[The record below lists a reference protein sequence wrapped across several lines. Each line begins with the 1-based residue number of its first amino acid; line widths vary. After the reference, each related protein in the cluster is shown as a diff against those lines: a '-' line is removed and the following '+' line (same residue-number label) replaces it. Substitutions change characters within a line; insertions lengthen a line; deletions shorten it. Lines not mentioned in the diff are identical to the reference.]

1 MICGKKE
8 QIFLELHVHCKH
20 AHSMVM
26 YIYICSGFV
35 GKKINMLENESHVH
49 QYETNCDTWL
59 LRTKLP
65 STCGLRSMC
74 QDDKNIYFLSG
85 CKETDVNRIFE
96 SECTVYRPSKHSETD
111 VNRIFE
117 SECTVYRPSEHSET
131 DSITSFNTQWIMRGT
146 GSVCS
151 PCRTLIMCGG
161 YGTEIKG
168 KIIKY
173 TDDNSEPCDTIKIY
187 SFESEEW
194 IESNITLYK
203 AVCDCQAEVLVLP
216 HTTLM

>member
-1 MICGKKE
+1 
-8 QIFLELHVHCKH
+8 
-20 AHSMVM
+20 
-26 YIYICSGFV
+26 
-35 GKKINMLENESHVH
+35 MLENESHVH

-131 DSITSFNTQWIMRGT
+131 DINRIFESECTVYRPSEHSETDSITSFNTRWIMRGT

-203 AVCDCQAEVLVLP
+203 AVCDCQAAVLVLP